1 VKGPNLSEWALEHR
15 SFVRYLIIALAVA
28 GAYAYVRLGQAEDPD
43 FTFKL
48 MVVRTLWPGATAR
61 EVEQQVTERLE
72 KKLQETPWF
81 DYTRSYSKPG
91 ESLIFVLLKDYTP
104 PKEVPNAWYQVHKK
118 VSYIR
123 HTLPSGVQGPFLN
136 DEFGDTFGTIFAFT
150 SDGYSF
156 AELRDYVDRVRN
168 ELLRVPD
175 VAKIDMIGDQDEKIY
190 IETSHR
196 KLATLGIDPLTIFSV
211 LQQQNNLVPAG
222 NFETDDDRIYVRVSG
237 AFGTLESIREIGIQA
252 NGRLFRLGDIA
263 EVYRGYVD
271 PPLLKLRHEGR
282 EAIGLAIAM
291 RKGGDIISLGQALN
305 REMGRLE
312 QDLPVGIEVHRV
324 ADQPTVVGRSVR
336 EFMRTL
342 AEAVIIVLAVSFIS
356 LGFRTGVVVAL
367 AVPLVLGMT
376 FLGMLMFGIDLQR
389 ISLGALIIALGLLV
403 DDAIIAVEMMAI
415 KMEQG
420 WDRFKAASF
429 AYTSTAPSMLTG
441 TLVTAAGFLP
451 VGLAK
456 SAAGEYTFSIFAVV
470 TMALLISWVVAV
482 VFTPYLGYE
491 FLPDPVHGARRP
503 GLLTRL
509 LGRLAPRLAPA
520 PAAAGANPGHAHG
533 DSTNHA
539 GHGGSTEHGDDVYHT
554 PFYRRFRTLVTWCVS
569 HRWIVIGTTAGV
581 FVASIAGFG
590 LVQQQFFPSANRPEL
605 VVDLW
610 LPSGASIVATDAE
623 AKRFEKMLEADPDV
637 ESYVVYVGGGSPR
650 FYLPLDQQL
659 FHANLAEFVV
669 TTRSNE
675 VRDAVAERLLHTLD
689 NEFTLVR
696 GRVQPLQNGPPV
708 AYPVQF
714 RVSGPDFGK
723 LRSIAEKVANIMRA
737 NPHTHHVHLD
747 WNELTKVVRLEID
760 QNKARLIGVASQ
772 DLSNVLNSILTG
784 FSITQ
789 YRERD
794 KLIEVL
800 ARAESA
806 ERRSL
811 EELASINVPTQSGR
825 WIPLSQIATVQYE
838 FEEGV
843 IWRRNR
849 EPTITVQGDIGG
861 DIQAPVVSQQVEAKL
876 DALRAELPSG
886 YRIEMGGAIEESA
899 RGQASV
905 NAVMP
910 IMLLTVVTLLMAHLQ
925 SIQKTLLVLLTAPLG
940 LIGVTLFLLVFRVP
954 FGFVAMLG
962 VIALSGMIMRNSII
976 LVDQIDQDLRAGHS
990 PWEAVIESTVRRFR
1004 PILLT
1009 AAAAILAMIPLT
1021 HSNFWGPMAV
1031 AIMGGL
1037 TVATVLTLLFL
1048 PALYAAWFR
1057 VKRPPP
1063 AGAAA

>member
-1 VKGPNLSEWALEHR
+1 MKGPNLSEWALEHQ
-15 SFVRYLIIALAVA
+15 SFVLFLIIALALA
-28 GAYAYVRLGQAEDPD
+28 GAYAYLRLGQAEDPD
-43 FTFKL
+43 FTLKV

-81 DYTRSYSKPG
+81 DYSRSYSKPG
-91 ESLIFVLLKDYTP
+91 ESLIFVLLKDFTP
-104 PKEVPNAWYQVHKK
+104 PEEVPNAWYQVRKK
-118 VSYIR
+118 IGDIR
-123 HTLPSGVQGPFLN
+123 HTLPAGVRGPFFN
-136 DEFGDTFGTIFAFT
+136 DEFGDTFGTIYAFT

-196 KLATLGIDPLTIFSV
+196 KLSTLGIDPLTIFNV
-211 LQQQNNLVPAG
+211 LQQQNSLVPAG
-222 NFETDDDRIYVRVSG
+222 NFETREDRIFVRVSG
-237 AFGTLESIREIGIQA
+237 AFESLGSIREIGIQA

-263 EVYRGYVD
+263 SVHRGYVD
-271 PPLLKLRHEGR
+271 PPLLKMRYEGR

-291 RKGGDIISLGQALN
+291 RKGGDIIDLGRSLKHQMA
-305 REMGRLE
+305 RLE
-312 QDLPVGIEVHRV
+312 RELPVGIEVHQV
-324 ADQPTVVGRSVR
+324 ADQPTVVGRSIK

-342 AEAVIIVLAVSFIS
+342 SEAVIIVLAVSFIS
-356 LGFRTGVVVAL
+356 LGLRTGVVVAL
-367 AVPLVLGMT
+367 CVPLVLAMT
-376 FLGMLMFGIDLQR
+376 FLGMQVSGIDLQR

-420 WDRFKAASF
+420 WDRFRAASF

-470 TMALLISWVVAV
+470 TMALLISWIVAV
-482 VFTPYLGYE
+482 LFTPYLGYKL
-491 FLPDPVHGARRP
+491 LPDLRPGVHQA

-509 LGRLAPRLAPA
+509 LRRIAPRLAA
-520 PAAAGANPGHAHG
+520 PAKTAGANPGHG
-533 DSTNHA
+533 
-539 GHGGSTEHGDDVYHT
+539 EDVYNT
-554 PFYRRFRTLVTWCVS
+554 PFYRRFRALVTWCVA
-569 HRWIVIGTTAGV
+569 HRWVVIGTTVIAFGL
-581 FVASIAGFG
+581 SIAGFG

-610 LPSGASIVATDAE
+610 LPSGASIVATDRE
-623 AKRFEKMLEADPDV
+623 AQRFERVLDADPDV
-637 ESYVVYVGGGSPR
+637 ESYVAYIGAGSPR

-659 FHANLAEFVV
+659 FNANLAEFVV
-669 TTRSNE
+669 TTKSNE
-675 VRDAVAERLLHTLD
+675 VRDVVAQRLLSMLD
-689 NEFTLVR
+689 NEFTLLR

-714 RVSGPDFGK
+714 RISGPDFGE
-723 LRSIAEKVANIMRA
+723 LRRFAERMADVMRA
-737 NPHTHHVHLD
+737 SPHMYHVHLN
-747 WNELTKVVRLEID
+747 WNELSKVVRLEID

-800 ARAESA
+800 ARAEAS

-811 EELASINVPTQSGR
+811 EDLSSINIPTQSGR
-825 WIPLSQIATVQYE
+825 WIPLSQIATVEYA
-838 FEEGV
+838 FEEGL

-849 EPTITVQGDIGG
+849 EPTITVQGDIVG
-861 DIQAPVVSQQVEAKL
+861 DIQAPVVSMQL
-876 DALRAELPSG
+876 DPQLDGIRAELPPE

-910 IMLLTVVTLLMAHLQ
+910 VMLLTVVTLLMLHLQ
-925 SIQKTLLVLLTAPLG
+925 SMQKTILVLLTAPLG

-976 LVDQIDQDLRAGHS
+976 LVDQIDQDLHAGRA

-1057 VKRPPP
+1057 VKSPQ
-1063 AGAAA
+1063 AGGATA

>member
-1 VKGPNLSEWALEHR
+1 MKAPNLSEWALEHQP
-15 SFVRYLIIALAVA
+15 FVLFLIVALALA
-28 GAYAYVRLGQAEDPD
+28 GAYSYLRLGQAEDPD
-43 FTFKL
+43 FTFKV

-81 DYTRSYSKPG
+81 DYSRSYSKPG
-91 ESLIFVLLKDYTP
+91 ESLIFVLLKDFTP
-104 PKEVPNAWYQVHKK
+104 PKEVPNAWYQVRKK
-118 VSYIR
+118 IGDIR
-123 HTLPSGVQGPFLN
+123 HTLPSGVQGPFFN
-136 DEFGDTFGTIFAFT
+136 DEFGDTFGTIYAFT

-196 KLATLGIDPLTIFSV
+196 KLATLGIDPLTIFNV

-222 NFETDDDRIYVRVSG
+222 NFETREDRIFVRVSG
-237 AFGTLESIREIGIQA
+237 AFEALESIREIGIQA

-263 EVYRGYVD
+263 SVYRGYVD
-271 PPLLKLRHEGR
+271 PPLLKMRHEGR

-291 RKGGDIISLGQALN
+291 RKGGDIIELGRALKHQMAQLQ
-305 REMGRLE
+305 RE
-312 QDLPVGIEVHRV
+312 LPVGIEAHPV
-324 ADQPTVVGRSVR
+324 ADQPTVVGRSIS

-342 AEAVIIVLAVSFIS
+342 SEAVIIVLAVSFLS
-356 LGFRTGVVVAL
+356 LGLRTGVVVAL
-367 AVPLVLGMT
+367 CVPLVLAMT
-376 FLGMLMFGIDLQR
+376 FLGMQLAGIDLQR

-470 TMALLISWVVAV
+470 TMALLISWIVAV
-482 VFTPYLGYE
+482 LFTPYLGYKL
-491 FLPDPVHGARRP
+491 LPDLRP
-503 GLLTRL
+503 GVHRAGLMTRL
-509 LGRLAPRLAPA
+509 LRRLVPRLA
-520 PAAAGANPGHAHG
+520 AAAGPAGSNPGHR
-533 DSTNHA
+533 
-539 GHGGSTEHGDDVYHT
+539 DVYHT
-554 PFYRRFRTLVTWCVS
+554 PFYRSFRALVTWCVT
-569 HRWIVIGTTAGV
+569 HRWVVIGTTVIV
-581 FVASIAGFG
+581 FVLSIAGFG

-610 LPSGASIVATDAE
+610 LPSGASIVATDRE
-623 AKRFEKMLEADPDV
+623 AKRFEQILDADPDV
-637 ESYVVYVGGGSPR
+637 ESYVAYVGGGSPR

-659 FHANLAEFVV
+659 FNANLAEFVV

-675 VRDAVAERLLHTLD
+675 VRDAVAQRLLGTLD
-689 NEFTLVR
+689 NEFTLLR

-714 RVSGPDFGK
+714 RISGPDFAA
-723 LRSIAEKVANIMRA
+723 LRRFAERMAEVMRA
-737 NPHTHHVHLD
+737 NPHMYHVHLD
-747 WNELTKVVRLEID
+747 WNELSKVVRLEID

-800 ARAESA
+800 ARAEAS

-811 EELASINVPTQSGR
+811 EELSSINVPTQSGR
-825 WIPLSQIATVQYE
+825 WIPLAQIATVQYQ
-838 FEEGV
+838 FEEGL

-849 EPTITVQGDIGG
+849 EPTITVQGDIVG
-861 DIQAPVVSQQVEAKL
+861 DIQAPVVSMQIDPAL
-876 DALRAELPSG
+876 DAVRAELPPQ

-910 IMLLTVVTLLMAHLQ
+910 VMLLTVVTLLMLHLQ
-925 SIQKTLLVLLTAPLG
+925 SMQKTILVLLTAPLG
-940 LIGVTLFLLVFRVP
+940 LIGVTLFLLAFRVP

-976 LVDQIDQDLRAGHS
+976 LVDQIDQDLRAGLA
-990 PWEAVIESTVRRFR
+990 PWDAVIESTVRRFR

-1021 HSNFWGPMAV
+1021 RSNFWGPMAV

-1037 TVATVLTLLFL
+1037 TVATVLTLVFL

-1057 VKRPPP
+1057 VKRPR
-1063 AGAAA
+1063 AGGATA

>member
-1 VKGPNLSEWALEHR
+1 MIGPNVSEWGLRHQ
-15 SFVRYLIIALAVA
+15 SFVLFLIVALGIA
-28 GAYAYVRLGQAEDPD
+28 GAYSYVRLGQAEDPE
-43 FTFKL
+43 FTFKV

-72 KKLQETPWF
+72 RKIQETPWF

-91 ESLIFVLLKDYTP
+91 ESLIFVILKDYTP
-104 PKEVPNAWYQVHKK
+104 PRAVPDAWYQVRKK
-118 VSYIR
+118 VGDVR
-123 HTLPSGVQGPFLN
+123 HTLPEGVRGPFFN
-136 DEFGDTFGTIFAFT
+136 DEFGDTFGTVYAFT
-150 SDGYSF
+150 SDGYTF

-175 VAKIDMIGDQDEKIY
+175 VAKIDLIGDQEEKVYVEI
-190 IETSHR
+190 SHR
-196 KLATLGIDPLTIFSV
+196 KLATLGIDPAQIFQV
-211 LQQQNNLVPAG
+211 LAAQNSLVPAG
-222 NFETDDDRIYVRVSG
+222 SYETGEDRIYVRVSG
-237 AFGTLESIREIGIQA
+237 AFDSPQSVNDIGIQA

-263 EVYRGYVD
+263 NISRGYVD
-271 PPLLKLRHEGR
+271 PPLLKMRYRGE

-291 RKGGDIISLGQALN
+291 RKGGDIIALGGSLK
-305 REMGRLE
+305 REMARL
-312 QDLPVGIEVHRV
+312 QRDLPVGIEVHQV
-324 ADQPTVVGRSVR
+324 ADQPTVVSRSIS
-336 EFMRTL
+336 EFMKTL
-342 AEAVIIVLAVSFIS
+342 AEALVIVLAVSFLS
-356 LGFRTGVVVAL
+356 LGWRTGIVVAL
-367 AVPLVLGMT
+367 SVPLVLAVT
-376 FLGMLMFGIDLQR
+376 FLGMDLAGIDLQR

-420 WDRFKAASF
+420 WDRFKAAGY

-441 TLVTAAGFLP
+441 TLVAAAGFLP

-470 TMALLISWVVAV
+470 GMSLLISWIVAV
-482 VFTPYLGYE
+482 LFTPFLGYKL
-491 FLPDPVHGARRP
+491 LPDLGPGAVHKATLLERALRRLRP
-503 GLLTRL
+503 GRSV
-509 LGRLAPRLAPA
+509 A
-520 PAAAGANPGHAHG
+520 PAAAAHDG
-533 DSTNHA
+533 DA
-539 GHGGSTEHGDDVYHT
+539 VYHT
-554 PFYRRFRTLVTWCVS
+554 PFYRRFRALVTWCVS
-569 HRWIVIGTTAGV
+569 HRFSVIGATAGV
-581 FVASIAGFG
+581 FLLSIAGFG

-610 LPSGASIVATDAE
+610 LPNGASILATERE
-623 AKRFEKMLEADPDV
+623 ARRFEAVLKADPDV
-637 ESYVVYVGGGSPR
+637 ESYVAYIGGGSPR

-659 FHANLAEFVV
+659 SNANLAEFVV
-669 TTRSNE
+669 TTRSNR
-675 VRDAVAERLLHTLD
+675 VREAVAARLARKLED
-689 NEFTLVR
+689 EFTLVR
-696 GRVQPLQNGPPV
+696 GRVNPLQNGPPV

-714 RVSGPDFGK
+714 RVSGPNFAE
-723 LRSIAEKVANIMRA
+723 LRRIAEEVAGVMRA
-737 NPHTHHVHLD
+737 NRSMVHVHLD
-747 WNELTKVVRLEID
+747 WNELSKTVRLSID

-784 FSITQ
+784 FAVTE

-800 ARAESA
+800 ARAEAS

-811 EELASINVPTQSGR
+811 DEIAGINVPTQSGK
-825 WIPLSQIATVQYE
+825 WIPLSQIATVSYG

-849 EPTITVQGDIGG
+849 EPTITVQGDIAGSL
-861 DIQAPVVSQQVEAKL
+861 QAPVVSGQIDPLL
-876 DALRAELPSG
+876 DPIRAQLPPG
-886 YRIEMGGAIEESA
+886 YRIEEGGAVEESA

-910 IMLLTVVTLLMAHLQ
+910 VMLLTVVTLLMLHLQ
-925 SIQKTLLVLLTAPLG
+925 SMQKTILVLLTAPLG
-940 LIGVTLFLLVFRVP
+940 LVGVTLFLLVFNVP

-976 LVDQIDQDLRAGHS
+976 LVDQIDQDLRAGLA
-990 PWEAVIESTVRRFR
+990 PWDAVVESTVRRFR
-1004 PILLT
+1004 PIILT

-1021 HSNFWGPMAV
+1021 QSNFWGPMAV

-1037 TVATVLTLLFL
+1037 LVATVLTLLFL

-1057 VKRPPP
+1057 IPKP
-1063 AGAAA
+1063 AAAPG

>member
-1 VKGPNLSEWALEHR
+1 MKGPNLSEWALEHQ
-15 SFVRYLIIALAVA
+15 SFILFLIIALALA

-43 FTFKL
+43 FTFKV

-118 VSYIR
+118 IAYIR
-123 HTLPSGVQGPFLN
+123 HTLPAGVQGPFLN
-136 DEFGDTFGTIFAFT
+136 DEFGDTFGTIYAFT

-175 VAKIDMIGDQDEKIY
+175 VAKVDMIGDQDEKIY

-196 KLATLGIDPLTIFSV
+196 KLATLGIDPLAIFNI

-222 NFETDDDRIYVRVSG
+222 NFETGDDRIFVRVSG
-237 AFGTLESIREIGIQA
+237 AFGSLESIREIGIQA

-291 RKGGDIISLGQALN
+291 RKGGDIIGLGQSLK
-305 REMGRLE
+305 REMARLE
-312 QDLPVGIEVHRV
+312 RDLPVGMEVHQV
-324 ADQPTVVGRSVR
+324 ADQPTVVGRSVK

-356 LGFRTGVVVAL
+356 LGLRTGVVVAL
-367 AVPLVLGMT
+367 SVPLVLAMT
-376 FLGMLMFGIDLQR
+376 FLGMLVFGIDLQR

-470 TMALLISWVVAV
+470 TMALLISWIVAV
-482 VFTPYLGYE
+482 LFTPYLGYKL
-491 FLPDPVHGARRP
+491 LPDLAQAARQP
-503 GLLTRL
+503 GLITPL
-509 LGRLAPRLAPA
+509 LSRIAPRLAPGL
-520 PAAAGANPGHAHG
+520 AAAGSNPGHSNPGHSNPGHG
-533 DSTNHA
+533 DH
-539 GHGGSTEHGDDVYHT
+539 VYHT
-554 PFYRRFRTLVTWCVS
+554 PFYRRFRALVTWCVTQ
-569 HRWIVIGTTAGV
+569 RWVVIGITVVV
-581 FVASIAGFG
+581 FGLSIAGFG

-610 LPSGASIVATDAE
+610 LPSGASIVATDGE
-623 AKRFEKMLEADPDV
+623 AKRFEQVLEADPDV

-659 FHANLAEFVV
+659 FNANLAEFVV

-675 VRDAVAERLLHTLD
+675 VRDAVGQRLLNTLD

-714 RVSGPDFGK
+714 RISGPDFGE
-723 LRSIAEKVANIMRA
+723 LRRFAEEIAEVMRA
-737 NPHTHHVHLD
+737 NPHMYHVHLD
-747 WNELTKVVRLEID
+747 WNELAKVVRLEID

-811 EELASINVPTQSGR
+811 EDLSSINVPTQSGR
-825 WIPLSQIATVQYE
+825 WIPLSQIATVKYE
-838 FEEGV
+838 FEEGLV
-843 IWRRNR
+843 WRRNR
-849 EPTITVQGDIGG
+849 EPTITVQGDIVG
-861 DIQAPVVSQQVEAKL
+861 DVQAPVVSMQIDPQL
-876 DALRAELPSG
+876 DALRAELPPG

-910 IMLLTVVTLLMAHLQ
+910 IMLLTVVTLLMLHLQ
-925 SIQKTLLVLLTAPLG
+925 SMQKTILVMLTAPLG

-976 LVDQIDQDLRAGHS
+976 LVDQIDQDLQAGHS
-990 PWEAVIESTVRRFR
+990 PWDAVIESTVRRFR
-1004 PILLT
+1004 PIVLT
-1009 AAAAILAMIPLT
+1009 GAAAILAMIPLT

-1048 PALYAAWFR
+1048 PALYAAWFK
-1057 VKRPPP
+1057 VKRPRP

>member
-1 VKGPNLSEWALEHR
+1 MKGPNLSEWALEHQ
-15 SFVRYLIIALAVA
+15 SFVLFLIIALALA
-28 GAYAYVRLGQAEDPD
+28 GAYSYVRLGQAEDPD
-43 FTFKL
+43 FTFKV
-48 MVVRTLWPGATAR
+48 MVLRTLWPGATAR

-81 DYTRSYSKPG
+81 DFTRSYSKPG

-118 VSYIR
+118 ISYIR
-123 HTLPSGVQGPFLN
+123 HTLPAGVQGPFLN
-136 DEFGDTFGTIFAFT
+136 DEFGDTFGTIYAFT

-175 VAKIDMIGDQDEKIY
+175 VAKIDMIGDQEEKIY

-196 KLATLGIDPLTIFSV
+196 KLATLGIDPLAIFTV
-211 LQQQNNLVPAG
+211 LRQQNNLVPAG
-222 NFETDDDRIYVRVSG
+222 NYETKDDRIFVRVSG
-237 AFGTLESIREIGIQA
+237 AFGSLDSVREIGIQA

-271 PPLLKLRHEGR
+271 PPQLKLRHDGR

-291 RKGGDIISLGQALN
+291 RKGGDIIALGQALKQ
-305 REMGRLE
+305 EMARLE
-312 QDLPVGIEVHRV
+312 HDLPVGVEVHQV
-324 ADQPTVVGRSVR
+324 ADQPTVVGRSVK

-356 LGFRTGVVVAL
+356 LGLRTGVVVAL
-367 AVPLVLGMT
+367 SVPLVLAVT
-376 FLGMLMFGIDLQR
+376 FLGMLVFGIDLQR

-482 VFTPYLGYE
+482 LFTPYLGYKL
-491 FLPDPVHGARRP
+491 LPDLASKAQHP
-503 GLLTRL
+503 GLVTRL
-509 LGRLAPRLAPA
+509 LSRIAPRFAPRL
-520 PAAAGANPGHAHG
+520 AAAGANPGHGNPGHPNPG
-533 DSTNHA
+533 HA
-539 GHGGSTEHGDDVYHT
+539 NPGHDDDVYHT
-554 PFYRRFRTLVTWCVS
+554 PFYRRFRSVVTWCVS
-569 HRWIVIGTTAGV
+569 HRWVVIGITGAV
-581 FVASIAGFG
+581 FLLSIAGFG

-610 LPSGASIVATDAE
+610 LPSGASIVATDAQ
-623 AKRFEKMLEADPDV
+623 AKRFEQVLEADLDV
-637 ESYVVYVGGGSPR
+637 ESFVVYVGGGSPR

-659 FHANLAEFVV
+659 FNANLAEFVV
-669 TTRSNE
+669 TTRSNQ
-675 VRDAVAERLLHTLD
+675 VRDAVAQRLLHKLD
-689 NEFTLVR
+689 NEFTLLR

-714 RVSGPDFGK
+714 RISGPDFAE
-723 LRSIAEKVANIMRA
+723 LRRSAEKIADVMRA
-737 NPHTHHVHLD
+737 NPHMYHVHLD
-747 WNELTKVVRLEID
+747 WNELAKVVRLEID

-800 ARAESA
+800 ARAEGA

-811 EELASINVPTQSGR
+811 EDLSSINVPTQSGR
-825 WIPLSQIATVQYE
+825 WIPLSQIATVKYD
-838 FEEGV
+838 FEEGL

-849 EPTITVQGDIGG
+849 EPTITVQGDIIGA
-861 DIQAPVVSQQVEAKL
+861 IQAPVVSKQIDPQLDAVRAKL
-876 DALRAELPSG
+876 PPG

-910 IMLLTVVTLLMAHLQ
+910 IMLLTVVTLLMLHLQ
-925 SIQKTLLVLLTAPLG
+925 SMQKTLLVLLTAPLG

-976 LVDQIDQDLRAGHS
+976 LVDQIDQDLHSGHS

-1004 PILLT
+1004 PIMLT

-1021 HSNFWGPMAV
+1021 RSNFWGPMAV

-1048 PALYAAWFR
+1048 PALYAAWFK
-1057 VKRPPP
+1057 VKRPQP
-1063 AGAAA
+1063 AAAA

>member
-1 VKGPNLSEWALEHR
+1 MKGPNLSEWALEHQ
-15 SFVRYLIIALAVA
+15 SFVLYLIVALAIA
-28 GAYAYVRLGQAEDPD
+28 GVYAYVRLGQAEDPD
-43 FTFKL
+43 FTFKI

-118 VSYIR
+118 ISYIR
-123 HTLPSGVQGPFLN
+123 HTLPAGVQGPFLN
-136 DEFGDTFGTIFAFT
+136 DEFGDTFGTIYAFT

-175 VAKIDMIGDQDEKIY
+175 VAKIDMIGDQEEKIY

-196 KLATLGIDPLTIFSV
+196 KLATLGIDPLAIFNV
-211 LQQQNNLVPAG
+211 LRQQNNLVPAG
-222 NFETDDDRIYVRVSG
+222 NFETKDDRIFVRVSG
-237 AFGTLESIREIGIQA
+237 AFGSLDSVREIGIQA

-263 EVYRGYVD
+263 DVYRGYVD
-271 PPLLKLRHEGR
+271 PPQLKLRHDGR

-291 RKGGDIISLGQALN
+291 RKGGDILTLGQALK
-305 REMGRLE
+305 REMARLE
-312 QDLPVGIEVHRV
+312 HNLPVGVEVHQV
-324 ADQPTVVGRSVR
+324 TDQPTVVGRSVK

-342 AEAVIIVLAVSFIS
+342 AEAVLIVLAVSFIS

-367 AVPLVLGMT
+367 SVPLVLAVT
-376 FLGMLMFGIDLQR
+376 FLGMLVFGIDLQR

-403 DDAIIAVEMMAI
+403 DDAIISVEMMAI

-482 VFTPYLGYE
+482 VFTPYLGYKL
-491 FLPDPVHGARRP
+491 LPDLAAKSQRPSLTARVLSRIAP
-503 GLLTRL
+503 
-509 LGRLAPRLAPA
+509 RLAPRLAV
-520 PAAAGANPGHAHG
+520 AGANPGHA
-533 DSTNHA
+533 NP
-539 GHGGSTEHGDDVYHT
+539 GHPNPEHGEDVYHT
-554 PFYRRFRTLVTWCVS
+554 PFYRRFRRVVTWCVT
-569 HRWIVIGTTAGV
+569 HRWVVIGITLVV
-581 FVASIAGFG
+581 FVLSIAGFG

-623 AKRFEKMLEADPDV
+623 AKRFEKVLEADPDV

-659 FHANLAEFVV
+659 FNANLAEFVV
-669 TTRSNE
+669 TTRSNQ
-675 VRDAVAERLLHTLD
+675 VRDAVAQRLLHKLD
-689 NEFTLVR
+689 NEFTLLR
-696 GRVQPLQNGPPV
+696 GRVNPLQNGPPV

-714 RVSGPDFGK
+714 RISGPDFAE
-723 LRSIAEKVANIMRA
+723 LRRQAEKMAEVMRA
-737 NPHTHHVHLD
+737 NPHMYHVHLD
-747 WNELTKVVRLEID
+747 WNELAKVVRLEID

-800 ARAESA
+800 ARAEGA

-811 EELASINVPTQSGR
+811 EDLSSINVPTQSGR
-825 WIPLSQIATVQYE
+825 WIPLSQIATVKYE
-838 FEEGV
+838 FEEGL

-849 EPTITVQGDIGG
+849 EPTITVQGDLVGPV
-861 DIQAPVVSQQVEAKL
+861 QAPVVSNEIEPKL
-876 DALRAELPSG
+876 DAIRAKLPPG

-910 IMLLTVVTLLMAHLQ
+910 IMLLTVVTLLMLHLQ

-976 LVDQIDQDLRAGHS
+976 LVDQIDQDLHAGHS
-990 PWEAVIESTVRRFR
+990 PWEAVIEATVRRFR

-1021 HSNFWGPMAV
+1021 RSNFWGPMAV

-1048 PALYAAWFR
+1048 PALYAAWFK
-1057 VKRPPP
+1057 VRPPQSVV
-1063 AGAAA
+1063 AA

>member
-1 VKGPNLSEWALEHR
+1 VKGPNLSEWALEHQ
-15 SFVRYLIIALAVA
+15 SFVLFLIIALALA
-28 GAYAYVRLGQAEDPD
+28 GAYSYLQLGQAEDPD
-43 FTFKL
+43 FTFKV

-81 DYTRSYSKPG
+81 DYSRSYSKPG
-91 ESLIFVLLKDYTP
+91 ESLIFVLLKDFTP
-104 PKEVPNAWYQVHKK
+104 PKEVPNAWYQVRKK
-118 VSYIR
+118 IADIR
-123 HTLPSGVQGPFLN
+123 HTLPSGVQGPFFN
-136 DEFGDTFGTIFAFT
+136 DEFGDTFGTVYAFT

-168 ELLRVPD
+168 DLLRVPD

-190 IETSHR
+190 IEMSHR
-196 KLATLGIDPLTIFSV
+196 KLATLGIDPLTIFNV

-222 NFETDDDRIYVRVSG
+222 NFETQEDRIFVRVSG
-237 AFGTLESIREIGIQA
+237 AFESLESIREIGIQA
-252 NGRLFRLGDIA
+252 SGRLFRLGDIA
-263 EVYRGYVD
+263 SVYRGYVD
-271 PPLLKLRHEGR
+271 PPLLKMRHEGR

-291 RKGGDIISLGQALN
+291 RKGGDIIELGRALKRQMVQLQ
-305 REMGRLE
+305 RE
-312 QDLPVGIEVHRV
+312 LPVGIEAHLV
-324 ADQPTVVGRSVR
+324 ADQPTVVGRSIS

-342 AEAVIIVLAVSFIS
+342 SEAVIIVLAVSFLS
-356 LGFRTGVVVAL
+356 LGLRTGVVVAL
-367 AVPLVLGMT
+367 CVPLVLAMT
-376 FLGMLMFGIDLQR
+376 FLGMRLAGIDLQR

-420 WDRFKAASF
+420 WDRFKAASY
-429 AYTSTAPSMLTG
+429 AYTSAAPSMLTG

-470 TMALLISWVVAV
+470 TMALLISWIVAV
-482 VFTPYLGYE
+482 LFTPYLGYKL
-491 FLPDPVHGARRP
+491 LPDPRTGVRQM

-509 LGRLAPRLAPA
+509 LRRVAPRLAA
-520 PAAAGANPGHAHG
+520 PATTAGAN
-533 DSTNHA
+533 A
-539 GHGGSTEHGDDVYHT
+539 GHGEDVYHT
-554 PFYRRFRTLVTWCVS
+554 PFYRRFRALVTWCVT
-569 HRWIVIGTTAGV
+569 HRWVVIGATVIV
-581 FVASIAGFG
+581 FGLSIAGFG
-590 LVQQQFFPSANRPEL
+590 LVQQQFFPSANRAEL

-610 LPSGASIVATDAE
+610 LPSGASIVATDREAE
-623 AKRFEKMLEADPDV
+623 RFEQILDADPDV
-637 ESYVVYVGGGSPR
+637 QSYVAYIGGGSPR

-659 FHANLAEFVV
+659 FNANLAEFLV

-675 VRDAVAERLLHTLD
+675 VRDAVAQRLLTTLD
-689 NEFTLVR
+689 NEFTLLR

-714 RVSGPDFGK
+714 RISGPDFAV
-723 LRSIAEKVANIMRA
+723 LRRFAERMAEVMRA
-737 NPHTHHVHLD
+737 NPHMHHVHLD
-747 WNELTKVVRLEID
+747 WNELSKVVRLQID

-784 FSITQ
+784 FGITQ

-800 ARAESA
+800 ARAEAS

-811 EELASINVPTQSGR
+811 EELSSINVPTQSGR

-849 EPTITVQGDIGG
+849 EPTITVQGDIVG
-861 DIQAPVVSQQVEAKL
+861 DIQAPVVSMQL
-876 DALRAELPSG
+876 DPQLDPMRAELPPE

-910 IMLLTVVTLLMAHLQ
+910 VMLLTVVTLLMLHLQ
-925 SIQKTLLVLLTAPLG
+925 SMQKTILVLLTAPLG

-976 LVDQIDQDLRAGHS
+976 LVDQIDQDLQAGRA

-1048 PALYAAWFR
+1048 PALYTAWFR
-1057 VKRPPP
+1057 VQSPQ
-1063 AGAAA
+1063 AGDPTA